1 MSASSV
7 KPLNVQLPAI
17 TLILFALCVGIFC
30 YLAQWMSYEEVD
42 QSALIHLGANVASL
56 TLSDESWRLLSSV
69 FLHSSFSHLLMNM
82 FALLVVGTVAE
93 RILGK
98 WRLLIIWLFSGIF
111 GGLISACYALRES
124 EQIVISVGA
133 SGAIMG
139 IAGAAI
145 ATQLASGAGTHHKNQ
160 RRVFPLLGMVA
171 LTLLYGT
178 RQTGIDNACH
188 IGGLIAGGAL
198 GWLSARLVGQNRLV
212 TEGGIIVAVTLLLTG
227 TIWFVQQQ
235 IDESVLQVGQSLR
248 EAFYPQEIE
257 QERRQKKQQLVEE
270 RNALRE
276 TLSAPVSR
284 EQASGDL
291 LAEIADIHDMAISRD
306 GNTLYAAIENTNSIV
321 VFDLGQKKILH
332 TFTAPIA
339 KEKSV
344 KHCGGC
350 KDQGVRSL
358 ALSLDE
364 KLIYATSFE
373 ANALSVINVAT
384 GEIIQ
389 SITTG
394 AHPDSL
400 ILSRDG
406 TKAWVMNRT
415 SNSVSAIDLVAY
427 QHVADIPLEKYDGT
441 GMSGKPGAWVMAL
454 SPDEKTLLVP
464 GAGRGNIVRINTIT
478 HQKEDFPAGNAR
490 GVVSAMGFRPKNGE
504 IIFADSQGIS
514 RISGGDQQA
523 SIMTQWCRR
532 SVYSVEGIS
541 PDGQYLALVSYG
553 LQGYV
558 ILLNINAGQIIGVYP
573 ASYVNNLRFS
583 ADGRKIFVMAKNGLI
598 QLDRTRSLDPQAII
612 QHPQYGDVA
621 CIPEP

>member
-56 TLSDESWRLLSSV
+56 TLSGESWRLFSSV

-82 FALLVVGTVAE
+82 FALLVVGAVAE

-98 WRLLIIWLFSGIF
+98 WRLLIIWLFSGVF
-111 GGLISACYALRES
+111 GGLISACYALRDS
-124 EQIVISVGA
+124 DQIVISVGA

-139 IAGAAI
+139 IAGAAL
-145 ATQLASGAGTHHKNQ
+145 ATQLASGAGTYHKNQ
-160 RRVFPLLGMVA
+160 RRVFSLLGMVA
-171 LTLLYGT
+171 LTLLYGA
-178 RQTGIDNACH
+178 RQAGIDNACH

-198 GWLSARLVGQNRLV
+198 GWLSARLSGQNRLV
-212 TEGGIIVAVTLLLTG
+212 TEGGIIVAGSLLLTG
-227 TIWFVQQQ
+227 AIWLAQQQ
-235 IDESVLQVGQSLR
+235 MDESVLQVRQSLR

-257 QERRQKKQQLVEE
+257 QERRQKKQQLAEE

-306 GNTLYAAIENTNSIV
+306 GNMLYAAIENTNSIV

-358 ALSLDE
+358 ALSPDE

-415 SNSVSAIDLVAY
+415 SNSVSAIDLVTY
-427 QHVADIPLEKYDGT
+427 QHVADIPL
-441 GMSGKPGAWVMAL
+441 
-454 SPDEKTLLVP
+454 
-464 GAGRGNIVRINTIT
+464 
-478 HQKEDFPAGNAR
+478 
-490 GVVSAMGFRPKNGE
+490 
-504 IIFADSQGIS
+504 
-514 RISGGDQQA
+514 
-523 SIMTQWCRR
+523 
-532 SVYSVEGIS
+532 
-541 PDGQYLALVSYG
+541 
-553 LQGYV
+553 
-558 ILLNINAGQIIGVYP
+558 
-573 ASYVNNLRFS
+573 
-583 ADGRKIFVMAKNGLI
+583 
-598 QLDRTRSLDPQAII
+598 
-612 QHPQYGDVA
+612 
-621 CIPEP
+621 